1 MEKVSEKVIK
11 KGKMVESKDRS
22 HAEEEKTVSVFS
34 QPQLGNDLKNAS
46 EQERDAL
53 RKDWENLPKPTREK
67 IIRQVMRGRLGEM
80 RKKISG
86 LTAEQRKARI
96 DEDIEKMR
104 ERYKNLSD
112 EEKQAARERMNSGEA
127 RVMIEKV
134 MGFYQ
139 NELTAKERAELDP
152 LMQEWFNQIENLS
165 Q

>member
-1 MEKVSEKVIK
+1 
-11 KGKMVESKDRS
+11 
-22 HAEEEKTVSVFS
+22 
-34 QPQLGNDLKNAS
+34 
-46 EQERDAL
+46 
-53 RKDWENLPKPTREK
+53 
-67 IIRQVMRGRLGEM
+67 
-80 RKKISG
+80 
-86 LTAEQRKARI
+86 
-96 DEDIEKMR
+96 MR